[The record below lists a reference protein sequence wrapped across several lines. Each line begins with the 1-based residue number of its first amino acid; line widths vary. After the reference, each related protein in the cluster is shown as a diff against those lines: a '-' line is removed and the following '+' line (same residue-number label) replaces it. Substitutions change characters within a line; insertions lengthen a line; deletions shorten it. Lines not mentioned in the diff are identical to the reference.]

1 MALWFLCLMG
11 GATLGQ
17 VSPAQK
23 ATAVHLLAEASDG
36 VSSELRA
43 EAARQG
49 ELGHWCDREAAN
61 RTAAISTAATLLRDA
76 SAKAAE
82 AQATGATLSQEA
94 ETLSAKVSAN
104 RADLR
109 TASFLRDQEH
119 RNFAATEKELI
130 EGTLGNIDKALGV
143 VNQKPGFLSAPKDL
157 GFMSGV
163 RGLARLI
170 GASWLEEHHKTV
182 IRSLVDPADP
192 EAGSPRTVAA
202 LTTMRAKAEK
212 TLSDARRAESEANT
226 AYSLLRQGLEVE
238 TDQMQDR
245 LNVIAAMRPQYKE
258 SADVATAAHAAILQ
272 AKTAD
277 EKYLASLQKYCSPR
291 ASAVLEPG
299 RVALQAI
306 ADAQARLERDAP
318 WGKVADA
325 ARNAVAAVQE
335 SRFGHL
341 SAAVGVLTKL
351 AQQDSAL
358 AELASYAASSAEP
371 EELSSRAQAL
381 LTQLQ
386 AQAAEPCV
394 EAQRAQVSSNTPDP
408 VMQKAESAAAQL
420 RARQQAL
427 LSALSDSSATS
438 LRHSHHTAALASAAV
453 YEAAAEKVSAALRVL
468 PEGGELT
475 SATEE
480 LHDLARAARDE
491 DARAQG
497 AYDGLRALDEMA
509 KSAKTVELHAL
520 EGQVIRLEQA
530 LTSQAKGPAGAKLV
544 EAVLV
549 SVQPVPCEPNPVR
562 AASIQGL
569 QKVRGLLD

>member
-1 MALWFLCLMG
+1 MALRFLPLCLVG

-23 ATAVHLLAEASDG
+23 ATALHLLAEASDS

-61 RTAAISTAATLLRDA
+61 RTAAISTAATLLRDS

-82 AQATGATLSQEA
+82 AQATGTTLSQEA

-130 EGTLGNIDKALGV
+130 EGTLDNIDKALGV
-143 VNQKPGFLSAPKDL
+143 VNAQKSGFLSAPKDS
-157 GFMSGV
+157 GFLSGV
-163 RGLARLI
+163 KGLVRLI

-212 TLSDARRAESEANT
+212 TLSDARRAESEATT
-226 AYSLLRQGLEVE
+226 AYNLLNQGLEVE
-238 TDQMQDR
+238 TNEMQER
-245 LNVIAAMRPQYKE
+245 LKLIAAMKPQYAE
-258 SADVATAAHAAILQ
+258 SANVAAAAHDAILQ

-277 EKYLASLQKYCSPR
+277 EKYLASMQKYCSPV
-291 ASAVLEPG
+291 ALGAVLEPG
-299 RVALQAI
+299 RAALQALI
-306 ADAQARLERDAP
+306 DAQNRLERDAT
-318 WGKVADA
+318 WGTVADA
-325 ARNAVAAVQE
+325 ARNALAAVQE
-335 SRFGHL
+335 SRYGHL
-341 SAAVGVLTKL
+341 SAAAGVLAEL
-351 AQQDSAL
+351 AQKDSAV
-358 AELASYAASSAEP
+358 AELASYAAGSAP
-371 EELSSRAQAL
+371 QLRSRAQAL
-381 LTQLQ
+381 LAQLQ

-394 EAQRAQVSSNTPDP
+394 EVSRSKSPDP
-408 VMQKAESAAAQL
+408 VTQQAESAAAQL
-420 RARQQAL
+420 RARQQTL
-427 LSALSDSSATS
+427 MSALSDSSATE
-438 LRHSHHTAALASAAV
+438 LRHSHHAAARASAEA
-453 YEAAAEKVSAALRVL
+453 YERAAEKVRSALRVL

-475 SATEE
+475 SAGAE
-480 LHDLARAARDE
+480 LRELARAARDE
-491 DARAQG
+491 DSRAQG
-497 AYDGLRALDEMA
+497 AYDGLRALDEVA

-530 LTSQAKGPAGAKLV
+530 LTSPAKGPAGAKLV

-569 QKVRGLLD
+569 QKVLSLLD